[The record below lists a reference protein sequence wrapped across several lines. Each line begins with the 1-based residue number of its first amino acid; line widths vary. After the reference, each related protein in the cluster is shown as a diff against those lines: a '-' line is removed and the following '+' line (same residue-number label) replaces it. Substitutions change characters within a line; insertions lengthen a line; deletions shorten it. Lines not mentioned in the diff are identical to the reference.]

1 MSFIL
6 DALRKSENERQKKD
20 TPDVTAARYKAGPAR
35 SRIWL
40 PILGAVL
47 VINALLLL
55 VLLFRADGNTPSPE
69 TSAAVTLPASPVSPA
84 RMAPSARPAPTV
96 RPLARE
102 VMPATPAQSPG
113 PASPAASFAKPAPV
127 IAATSPPSAMVD
139 STAASGGLPSMRQL
153 VLDGALEMNSLRLD
167 MHVYSPV
174 PAERFV
180 FINMQKYREGEQL
193 KEGPQIESIDAGGV
207 ILTHQGQRFTLERE

>member
-6 DALRKSENERQKKD
+6 DALRKSENERQQKD
-20 TPDVTAARYKAGPAR
+20 TPDITAARYKAGPAR

-84 RMAPSARPAPTV
+84 RMAPSARPAPAV

-102 VMPATPAQSPG
+102 VMPATPAQPPA
-113 PASPAASFAKPAPV
+113 PASPAANTTQSAPV
-127 IAATSPPSAMVD
+127 VAATSPPPAMVD

-180 FINMQKYREGEQL
+180 FINMQKYREGERL
-193 KEGPQIESIDAGGV
+193 KEGPQVESIDAGGV